1 MKIAYSQIVSSPPAD
16 RLTERLPRGA
26 ATAGQAGGALP
37 RPVRRVEAV
46 DTVAPAGRFAG
57 QATARPSQ
65 RKPEAPREPETLPVV
80 EILMPDRPGASGRP
94 GIRTISD
101 PSVRPPSLFPAP
113 PGSHA
118 AAYAA
123 AAELRTRGLERGS
136 FFSAIA

>member
-1 MKIAYSQIVSSPPAD
+1 MNIASSQIVSPPPAD
-16 RLTERLPRGA
+16 RLTERLPRAAGPAGA
-26 ATAGQAGGALP
+26 ALP

-46 DTVAPAGRFAG
+46 DSVVAGDRFAG

-65 RKPEAPREPETLPVV
+65 RKPAAPPEPEAHPVI
-80 EILMPDRPGASGRP
+80 EILVPDRPDATGGP
-94 GIRTISD
+94 GFRTISN

-123 AAELRTRGLERGS
+123 AAELKSKSLERGS